1 MRCCYHFAPL
11 TIQVTQSSAL
21 DFRPLVVASAALLAA
36 WAHAGDLVA
45 GRRHLRTLVEV
56 SGAHDEDELLRCKTL
71 LNAGFNQTTCHRD
84 EARLVS
90 HLHLPHK
97 VASAEPWEWEEQR
110 AQVAPNR
117 YLFSAC
123 GGRSPAY

>member
-1 MRCCYHFAPL
+1 M

-117 YLFSAC
+117 SLFSAC